1 MLKKVN
7 TATILIVLLNASL
20 AIAQTNATKK
30 SLEGVWTLD
39 LKQSGLASE
48 APPKSATL
56 NILKDTPDAM
66 SWRYDEVDNAG
77 KSNSFLWS
85 GPTDGSMQDLKSADG
100 TVIAKES
107 MKRDG
112 DAVLRHT
119 EVPDMGVFDSRV
131 TVSADRNTITDVS
144 TMKSKDGKTSTDTS
158 VYHRVAG
165 GKPSSK

>member
-7 TATILIVLLNASL
+7 TATILVVLLNASL

-39 LKQSGLASE
+39 LKQSVLASE

-56 NILKDTPDAM
+56 NILKDTPDTM

-85 GPTDGSMQDLKSADG
+85 GPTDGSMKDL
-100 TVIAKES
+100 
-107 MKRDG
+107 
-112 DAVLRHT
+112 
-119 EVPDMGVFDSRV
+119 
-131 TVSADRNTITDVS
+131 
-144 TMKSKDGKTSTDTS
+144 
-158 VYHRVAG
+158 
-165 GKPSSK
+165 